1 MAQSIQTSKF
11 GTLDTSGRVPVY
23 FAGKEGDAAPLNMGL
38 SFDVGGKSYVFIPE
52 DRITKGATSGDQGR
66 AYVGFLNPDLLSS
79 LKNNSEYVDIAGSQ
93 FGSFDAGKFISDQMG
108 GSTKGYLTTTEVA
121 TPIINAGVSEFNP
134 QLTGQL
140 KGIGSYQGQPV
151 YYGDKGYIEPSGR
164 YNYQEKTGQKIIG
177 YTYSSGGGLLA
188 GLGREI
194 VKAGPILPLALDVIG
209 AAYGLPGIGTAV
221 AGGITAGAI
230 ASGDEKTAT
239 NYAAQYAAGQ
249 LGVGSAVAGATGSTV
264 AGQVAQ
270 GTAGGLLAGKTPE
283 QAVTGAVKG
292 VALDSL
298 RPDSGVTV
306 PTEQQVLAGQQD
318 LQNQL
323 APFEV
328 DTTASSFDTKDII
341 NDGSGFTPPTPTP
354 QTPIT
359 GNTGGNMA
367 TYDDEMNAPAIEMQ
381 DTTPYNFTPEEQQ
394 LIYQL
399 GMEQGN
405 TQYYDD
411 PTGGAGGMG
420 TNQNPSM
427 YGNLTVGQLQR
438 LLGAGGGGARQ
449 PATQSALQRL
459 LSGFTGRQP
468 SLQLGSAAGQLGN
481 LLGGAVGGVGGILAG
496 QTAAKASEEQARMIS
511 EATGRA
517 VPGAQFRP
525 IGTTTRFGTSQFQVD
540 PTTGQLTSAGY
551 QLTPELKAMQDRVMA
566 LTGQGLT
573 EAEQAAGRYAPLTAG
588 AQGLFGLGQQYLA
601 QSPEQ
606 VAADYMARQ
615 QDLLAPSRERQL
627 AQLQTQLF
635 NTGRGGLSVGGTGMR
650 PGGGQGLRAA
660 SPEMEAYY
668 NALAQQD
675 AQLAAGAQQAGQQ
688 QVQFGAGLMGTGA
701 NLLGAYGQGLTGAYA
716 PFSTGIGVG
725 SSLEQLGQQPLS
737 LSQQLAQLSSTAG
750 ARAGE
755 LGIRGTTAASV
766 ARLPS
771 MQYNPLARALVG
783 AGGNTQFGGVLGE
796 FVGGAL
802 PGLFGAG
809 TTINP
814 LRTDEFGMIEP
825 LTPEEQQAQ
834 DAALKNYQDQA
845 AAYRARGGQGV
856 YIPGVTG

>member
-79 LKNNSEYVDIAGSQ
+79 LKNNSEYVDIADSQ

-121 TPIINAGVSEFNP
+121 TPIINAGVADFNP

-140 KGIGSYQGQPV
+140 KGIGSYEGKPV

-164 YNYQEKTGQKIIG
+164 YNYQVTTGQKIVG
-177 YTYSSGGGLLA
+177 YKYSSGGGLLA
-188 GLGREI
+188 GLGNEI
-194 VKAGPILPLALDVIG
+194 LNAGPLPLLALDIVG
-209 AAYGLPGIGTAV
+209 AAYGLPGIGTAI
-221 AGGITAGAI
+221 AGGVTAGAI

-249 LGVGSAVAGATGSTV
+249 LGVGSSVAGATGSTV

-298 RPDSGVTV
+298 RPDTGVTV

-318 LQNQL
+318 LQNEL

-341 NDGSGFTPPTPTP
+341 NDGSGFTLPTPTP

-367 TYDDEMNAPAIEMQ
+367 TYDDEMNAPATELE
-381 DTTPYNFTPEEQQ
+381 DTSPYNFTPEEQQ

-411 PTGGAGGMG
+411 PTGGAGGLG
-420 TNQNPSM
+420 TNQNPAM

-438 LLGAGGGGARQ
+438 LLSGTAGGGGAR
-449 PATQSALQRL
+449 PLTTAQR
-459 LSGFTGRQP
+459 TAQ
-468 SLQLGSAAGQLGN
+468 QQALGS

-496 QTAAKASEEQARMIS
+496 ETAAKAAEEQARMIS
-511 EATGRA
+511 GATGQA
-517 VPGAQFRP
+517 VGGSQFRP

-588 AQGLFGLGQQYLA
+588 AKGLFGLGQQYLA

-606 VAADYMARQ
+606 VAADYMAKQ

-737 LSQQLAQLSSTAG
+737 LSQQLAQLSSASG

-755 LGIRGTTAASV
+755 LGIRGTTAAAA

-771 MQYNPLARALVG
+771 MQFNPLSRALVG
-783 AGGNTQFGGVLGE
+783 AGGNTQFGNALGQ
-796 FVGGAL
+796 FTGNNFPDL
-802 PGLFGAG
+802 LGLFSGGLPIDYG
-809 TTINP
+809 TDT
-814 LRTDEFGMIEP
+814 RKDDK
-825 LTPEEQQAQ
+825 
-834 DAALKNYQDQA
+834 DANF
-845 AAYRARGGQGV
+845 
-856 YIPGVTG
+856 

>member
-1 MAQSIQTSKF
+1 
-11 GTLDTSGRVPVY
+11 
-23 FAGKEGDAAPLNMGL
+23 MGL

-79 LKNNSEYVDIAGSQ
+79 LKNNSEYVDIANSQ

-121 TPIINAGVSEFNP
+121 TPIINAGVADFNP

-140 KGIGSYQGQPV
+140 KGIGSYEGKPV

-164 YNYQEKTGQKIIG
+164 YNYQEKTGQKIVG
-177 YTYSSGGGLLA
+177 YRYSSGGGLLA
-188 GLGREI
+188 GLGNEI
-194 VKAGPILPLALDVIG
+194 LKAGPLPLLALDIVG

-318 LQNQL
+318 LQNEL

-328 DTTASSFDTKDII
+328 DTTASSFDTRDII
-341 NDGSGFTPPTPTP
+341 NDGSGFTPPTPLP

-367 TYDDEMNAPAIEMQ
+367 TYDDEMNAPAIELE
-381 DTTPYNFTPEEQQ
+381 DTTPFNYTPEEQQ
-394 LIYQL
+394 IIYQL
-399 GMEQGN
+399 AQE
-405 TQYYDD
+405 
-411 PTGGAGGMG
+411 AGG
-420 TNQNPSM
+420 TQNISDA
-427 YGNLTVGQLQR
+427 YAALTQAAQ
-438 LLGAGGGGARQ
+438 Q
-449 PATQSALQRL
+449 TATQSGLKVGDVLKFFQSNPNVTKGLVTA
-459 LSGFTGRQP
+459 GI
-468 SLQLGSAAGQLGN
+468 SAAGG
-481 LLGGAVGGVGGILAG
+481 LLTNQANVEAARISA
-496 QTAAKASEEQARMIS
+496 QAMRDAAATAA
-511 EATGRA
+511 EAQR
-517 VPGAQFRP
+517 FRP
-525 IGTTTRFGTSQFQVD
+525 VGVTTRFGASQFGFD

-551 QLTPELKAMQDRVMA
+551 TVNPELKAMQDRIMA
-566 LTGQGLT
+566 LSGQGLT

-615 QDLLAPSRERQL
+615 QNLLAPSRERQL
-627 AQLQTQLF
+627 AQLQNQLF
-635 NTGRGGLSVGGTGMR
+635 QTGRGGLSVGATGMR
-650 PGGGQGLRAA
+650 PSGAAGLGAA

-675 AQLAAGAQQAGQQ
+675 AALAAQATQAGQQ
-688 QVQFGAGLMGTGA
+688 QVQFGAGLLGSGA
-701 NLLGAYGQGLTGAYA
+701 GLLGSYTQGLTGAYS
-716 PFSTGIGVG
+716 PFSTGVGVG
-725 SSLEQLGQQPLS
+725 SSLESLGQAPLDIGAQLGGRSAQAGANVGQSLLQGGILGARTTQAASGVSPFGTALTGLANSPEAQQA
-737 LSQQLAQLSSTAG
+737 LAQWLSSSDK
-750 ARAGE
+750 R
-755 LGIRGTTAASV
+755 
-766 ARLPS
+766 
-771 MQYNPLARALVG
+771 
-783 AGGNTQFGGVLGE
+783 TQ
-796 FVGGAL
+796 A
-802 PGLFGAG
+802 
-809 TTINP
+809 
-814 LRTDEFGMIEP
+814 
-825 LTPEEQQAQ
+825 
-834 DAALKNYQDQA
+834 
-845 AAYRARGGQGV
+845 
-856 YIPGVTG
+856 